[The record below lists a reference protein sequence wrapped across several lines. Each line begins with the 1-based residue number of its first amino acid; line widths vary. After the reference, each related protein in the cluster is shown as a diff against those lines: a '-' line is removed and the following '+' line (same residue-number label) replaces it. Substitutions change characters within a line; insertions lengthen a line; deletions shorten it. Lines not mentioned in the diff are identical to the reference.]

1 MTAYATTVEY
11 LDRGAGTADLDALLV
26 AAATSME
33 FKNDGNIVVVVSNA
47 SAGSV
52 TATLKSQPDPYGRGG
67 PSDADNDEVY
77 TIAAGKIAFIPL
89 MHPGMW
95 NLSGV
100 AQITLSSATSVT
112 VGFIRLTK
120 AR

>member
-1 MTAYATTVEY
+1 MTAYATTAEY
-11 LDRGAGTADLDALLV
+11 LDRGAGIQDLEASLV

-33 FKNDGNIVVVVSNA
+33 FKNDGNIVVVINNGSV
-47 SAGSV
+47 GSV

-67 PSDADNDEVY
+67 ASDTDNDEVY
-77 TIAAGKIAFIPL
+77 TIAAGKLAFIPL
-89 MHPGMW
+89 MNPAMF

-100 AQITLSSATSVT
+100 AQITLSAAASVT
-112 VGFIRLTK
+112 VGFFRLTK